1 MTRLLPI
8 ENNPAMARDKNT
20 QAIVSINSDE
30 LAQARLAKKKRRKA
44 AAEQEQLKQDVD
56 LLKNELSEM
65 KDLLKK
71 LIEK

>member
-1 MTRLLPI
+1 MTRLLPV
-8 ENNPAMARDKNT
+8 ENNPTMARDPNT

-30 LAQARLAKKKRRKA
+30 LAQARLAKKKRRKQM
-44 AAEQEQLKQDVD
+44 AEQEQLKQDVD

>member
-8 ENNPAMARDKNT
+8 ENNPAMARDPNT

-56 LLKNELSEM
+56 LLKNELGEM

>member
-1 MTRLLPI
+1 MTKLVPV
-8 ENNPAMARDKNT
+8 ENNASMARDPNT

-30 LAQARLAKKKRRKA
+30 LAQARLAKKKRRRQM
-44 AAEQEQLKQDVD
+44 AEQEQLKQDVD